1 MWRWK
6 NNLILFL
13 LVVNQVPFMTVSEY
27 SSGRTS
33 LGGKWNLRRPIIR
46 AVLSDIDGTLVHYPE
61 EVQDEGLLR
70 LPPSST
76 GMKGVI
82 SQNTIDLC
90 QRIRR
95 AKVELEDNYGGDKRH
110 VILVLVSGMRTNT
123 LLQRLSSLPF
133 ADAYCSENGGR
144 IFYPEPLQT
153 LDEENSFKEG
163 DYDQHGC
170 YIFRPAQT
178 TLTEEEDNIASTYE
192 TATENKFS
200 HVYRLVEDIEW
211 RKRHDRD
218 MSSTN
223 DPIGNLGN
231 QRSQTT
237 PLLHEFAS
245 RLKSL
250 GWVLDEKGYTTCL
263 RIHQKHQ
270 ISSLFNVSDLPSLLP
285 DGLMISTNLGCVDVY
300 PQTSGKKNA

>member
-1 MWRWK
+1 MWRWS
-6 NNLILFL
+6 NILILFL
-13 LVVNQVPFMTVSEY
+13 IVVNQIPLMAATEY
-27 SSGRTS
+27 SSAWTN
-33 LGGKWNLRRPIIR
+33 LGSKLNQRRRPIIR
-46 AVLSDIDGTLVHYPE
+46 AVLSDIDGTLVHYSD
-61 EVQDEGLLR
+61 EVQEEGLIR

-82 SQNTIDLC
+82 SQNTINLC
-90 QRIRR
+90 QRIRN
-95 AKVELEDNYGGDKRH
+95 AKVELEDNHGGDRRH

-153 LDEENSFKEG
+153 LDDENSLREG
-163 DYDQHGC
+163 GYDQHGC

-178 TLTEEEDNIASTYE
+178 TLIEEEDKSA
-192 TATENKFS
+192 ATN
-200 HVYRLVEDIEW
+200 
-211 RKRHDRD
+211 
-218 MSSTN
+218 N
-223 DPIGNLGN
+223 NPIGAIGH
-231 QRSQTT
+231 QRSPQTT
-237 PLLHEFAS
+237 PLLQEFAS

-250 GWVLDEKGYTTCL
+250 GWVLDENGYTTCF

-270 ISSLFNVSDLPSLLP
+270 TSPIFNVSNLPSLLP

-300 PQTSGKKNA
+300 PRTSGKKNA